1 MIPRKLNLRNLFYIK
16 LIFLLFLSAD
26 GKCAAAYDPSG
37 EQLAE
42 AWSTNWRVVE
52 FRSRLSE
59 LQKRDLDEG
68 AVLTK
73 SGKKVQVIIH
83 IGLSHIV
90 KGFWASFKRDIIPR
104 LVSRE
109 GSDRTYPLFK
119 IFNDFKSKDITRRT
133 EADDRVAF
141 FIPIDPDELHS
152 LTYWLK
158 NHTKIQGVLPRLRC
172 QVEHNF
178 RPSDDLIKNALNEHF
193 LSLFRGTKS
202 KFVEE
207 ESWDG
212 AY

>member
-1 MIPRKLNLRNLFYIK
+1 MIPRKLNLRNPFYIK

-37 EQLAE
+37 EKLAE

-52 FRSRLSE
+52 FRARLSE

-68 AVLTK
+68 AALTK
-73 SGKKVQVIIH
+73 DGKKVQVIIH

-109 GSDRTYPLFK
+109 GRDRTYPLFK
-119 IFNDFKSKDITRRT
+119 IFNDFKSKDIARRT
-133 EADDRVAF
+133 EADDMVSF

-158 NHTKIQGVLPRLRC
+158 NHTKIKGLSRLRC

-193 LSLFRGTKS
+193 LSLFRGIGS
-202 KFVEE
+202 KFIEE
-207 ESWDG
+207 GSWDG